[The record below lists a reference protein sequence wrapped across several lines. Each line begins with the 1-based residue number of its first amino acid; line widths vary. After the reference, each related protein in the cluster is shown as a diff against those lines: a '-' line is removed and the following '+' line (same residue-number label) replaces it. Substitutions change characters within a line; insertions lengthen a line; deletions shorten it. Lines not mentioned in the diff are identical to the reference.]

1 MNVNKLTQELGQ
13 ETGPIQRAEATTQK
27 P

>member
-1 MNVNKLTQELGQ
+1 MNVHKLTQELGQ